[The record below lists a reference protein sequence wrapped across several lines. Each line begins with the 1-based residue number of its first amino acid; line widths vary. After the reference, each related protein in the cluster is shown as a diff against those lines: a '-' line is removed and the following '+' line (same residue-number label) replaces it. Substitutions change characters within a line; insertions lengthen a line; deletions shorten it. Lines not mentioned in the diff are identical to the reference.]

1 MSNLEYGYIGSSPT
15 QSRTGNSGVFS
26 MDDIID
32 LEQNEKWRWGSFP
45 VETASAQL
53 DIYLDAMLGS
63 YSTSSGAENLANTVY
78 GTSTLGNFAQ
88 SGGVGHSTTEANYF
102 GAFTFDGSN
111 DYLYKSYSSVYSGW
125 REGMTISIWLNRDD
139 YNGRQNVW
147 NNGYGGLGT
156 ITLETGGGA
165 NFYHGTHGDNSSP
178 YQGSGGG
185 FTLSLGEVSNITVC
199 RRSATVQWYKNGVQ
213 TSSKTNS
220 HHPAANGSNELRIG
234 LGYAGYY
241 DGKIYTV
248 QCWDGELT
256 DAEILQN
263 YQYFAPRFGMS

>member
-1 MSNLEYGYIGSSPT
+1 MSNIEYGYIGATPT

-26 MDDIID
+26 MQDVID
-32 LEQNEKWRWGSFP
+32 LEQDDKWRWNSFP

-63 YSTSSGAENLANTVY
+63 YSTGSGAENLANTVY
-78 GTSTLGNFAQ
+78 GTSTLGSFAQ
-88 SGGVGHSTTEANYF
+88 SGSVGHSTTTADF
-102 GAFTFDGSN
+102 GGAFIFDGVN
-111 DYLYKSYSSVYSGW
+111 DYLYKSYSSIYNGW
-125 REGMTISIWLNRDD
+125 RQGMTISYFLKRDD
-139 YNGRQNVW
+139 FNGRQNIF

-165 NFYHGTHGDNSSP
+165 NLYHGQNGDDGNP

-185 FTLSLGEVSNITVC
+185 FSLSLGTVANIVVC
-199 RRSATVQWYKNGVQ
+199 RRSATVDWYLNGVQ
-213 TSSKTNS
+213 TSTKTNS
-220 HHPAANGSNELRIG
+220 YNPASDGSNQLKIG
-234 LGYAGYY
+234 HGYAGYF
-241 DGKIYTV
+241 DGMIYNMQV
-248 QCWDGELT
+248 WDGELT